1 MVTKAKN
8 STLEA
13 TLSVVNVGTGMDV
26 LVNEAPS
33 QQSVFAK
40 SIKAGTN
47 VTITDDGSTLTI
59 NSTASGGTGGITG
72 ATNAGT
78 GAGVASGVSGT
89 SLVLKSLKAG
99 PNISITSTADE
110 ITVEATGSASGEANT
125 ASNVGTGV
133 GVFKSKTGVNL
144 ALKTLKAGAN
154 ITLTPSTDEIL
165 IDASGSGGST
175 PFADISAYGAVG
187 DFVPAAGG
195 LGSGTANDTAVMAA
209 IATNKPIYIPDGN
222 FYVANWAT
230 RLAYS
235 RASVHGSS
243 IGHVWGDTGRGKQ
256 ILGKSLFVGSTN
268 THEISYAGGIFW
280 APNGGYNG
288 IRQWTGHHNWMVLQP
303 DAGPMQFQLY
313 PGGKGQAITASCE
326 SPNKLN
332 AVYGTFDTALLR
344 AGMHVG
350 WNGAVYKIV
359 SVVSAAQITVT
370 TFAGASPAFVTSSTQ
385 RPFYCY
391 YEYSK
396 FVGNTSGTSVTRFS
410 GDALPYGVTS
420 DHMFCIVNGIK
431 YDVTQGPESTGSPHV
446 LTLSASPGTLTGATC
461 EFFRCYGPWAYVTL
475 FRLQGVAGG
484 TETNGGMAL
493 NIKNELRIW
502 NGGTHAELFGPI
514 KINAAKTAIG
524 PGDGADTTGERFEVE
539 ADGVWLGS
547 SSANAALINGVKV
560 FGGGIGFIPV
570 IAARGAESDKG
581 LGFDLPGTGKFGFT
595 YNTYGKVA
603 FEVYCPG
610 STDSWGT
617 LTPGVG
623 KATFSVNS
631 ALSNVD
637 LVLAPKGTGT
647 LQPKGIPACILYKNA
662 SQALTNGSYVDIS
675 WDAEDYDPYGMHNTS
690 VFAERITVPVAGIYR
705 CTVNCAMN
713 ITFSASGNAFVSGVA
728 VFKNGVAWANG
739 PLPFQ
744 YTVTS
749 TVTSSGATL
758 SCDIPCAAGDVIKFG
773 ALVSAG
779 GITYC
784 STTALSGGSRYVSA
798 SVTLITAT

>member
-33 QQSVFAK
+33 QQSVIAK

-47 VTITDDGSTLTI
+47 VTITDDGTTLTV

-78 GAGVASGVSGT
+78 GTGVASGVSGT

-99 PNISITSTADE
+99 PNIAITSTADE
-110 ITVEATGSASGEANT
+110 ITVEATGTASGEANT

-154 ITLTPSTDEIL
+154 VTLTPSADEIL
-165 IDASGSGGST
+165 IDAAGSGGGT
-175 PFADISAYGAVG
+175 TYFADITDYGAVG
-187 DFVPAAGG
+187 DFVPGPGG
-195 LGSGTANDTAVMAA
+195 TGTGTANDTAVMAA
-209 IATNKPIYIPDGN
+209 IATGKPLYVPEGGN
-222 FYVANWAT
+222 FYVANWPT
-230 RLAYS
+230 RYAIS
-235 RASVHGSS
+235 RSTVFGE
-243 IGHVWGDTGRGKQ
+243 GKLWGDTSRGKA
-256 ILGKSLFVGSTN
+256 ILGKTLYVGSTD
-268 THEISYAGGIFW
+268 THEISYAGGIMW
-280 APNGGYNG
+280 APDGSQNGTRMWN
-288 IRQWTGHHNWMVLQP
+288 GHHNWMVLQP
-303 DAGPMQFQLY
+303 DAGPMQLQLY

-326 SPNKLN
+326 APNILK
-332 AVYGTFDTALLR
+332 AVYGTFDTSIIR
-344 AGMHVG
+344 VGNHIG
-350 WNGAVYKIV
+350 WNGAVYKV
-359 SVVSAAQITVT
+359 ASVIDSARITVT
-370 TFAGASPAFVTSSTQ
+370 TFAGGSPGFVTNTTQ
-385 RPFYCY
+385 RAFYMY
-391 YEYSK
+391 YEYASFK
-396 FVGNTSGTSVTRFS
+396 ANVSGTTVTRIT
-410 GDALPYGVTS
+410 GDALPYGVTI
-420 DHMFCIVNGIK
+420 DHMYAKVAGT
-431 YDVTQGPESTGSPHV
+431 YYTVTQGPELAGANQ
-446 LTLSASPGTLTGATC
+446 LTLSASPGTLTNVDV
-461 EFFRCYGPWAYVTL
+461 EFFRTYGPWSYVTL

-514 KINAAKTAIG
+514 KLNAPTVAIG
-524 PGDGADTTGERFEVE
+524 PGNGEDNLGERLEVE
-539 ADGVWLGS
+539 ADGVRLGGS
-547 SSANAALINGVKV
+547 RANASTVNMLKV
-560 FGGGIGFIPV
+560 FGAGLGYIPV
-570 IAARGAESDKG
+570 LAARGAESNQG
-581 LGFDLPGTGKFGFT
+581 MGFDLQGTGKFGYT
-595 YNTYGKVA
+595 YNSYGNVA

-610 STDSWGT
+610 GTDSWGT

-623 KATFSVNS
+623 KATLSVNS

-647 LQPKGIPACILYKNA
+647 LQPKGIPACILYKNT
-662 SQALTNGSYVDIS
+662 SQTLTNGSYVDIS
-675 WDAEDYDPYGMHNTS
+675 WDAEDYDPYGMHNPS

-713 ITFSASGNAFVSGVA
+713 ITFSGSGNAFVSGVA

-739 PLPFQ
+739 PFPFQ
-744 YTVTS
+744 YTVSS

-773 ALVSAG
+773 ALVSSG
-779 GITYC
+779 SITSC